1 MDNYT
6 LPHEELMKEENLTY
20 KDVPSEIQEML
31 DEFKELKQ
39 DYEDLP
45 SEEGLEVLL
54 SESVII
60 ADEIQ
65 DFLELELSDSDEED
79 DYNDG
84 EEKNENKKG
93 YQKSSFRFW

>member
-6 LPHEELMKEENLTY
+6 LPHEELMSEENLTY
-20 KDVPSEIQEML
+20 KDLPSEIQDLL

-39 DYEDLP
+39 DYDDLP
-45 SEEGLEVLL
+45 SEEGFEVLL

-65 DFLELELSDSDEED
+65 DFIELELSDSDEED
-79 DYNDG
+79 DYDEDKK
-84 EEKNENKKG
+84 EEKKG